1 MPFFYMDYWY
11 LILVVP
17 AIIFSLIAQARVN
30 STYNKYSRVAS
41 KRKITGREIAESILH
56 NNNIYDVRIEHING
70 RLNDHYNPK
79 EKVIR
84 LSDEVYN
91 GNSVAALGIAA
102 HEAGHTVQHYNEY
115 FPIQL
120 RNVILPVANIGSTLS
135 MPMILIGFIFN
146 FSFMIDLGIIFFGT
160 AVLFQFVTLP
170 VEFNASSR
178 AMKSLENSYVLDE
191 DELGQTKKVLS
202 AAAMTY
208 IAALAVSLAQFL
220 RLLIIS
226 GGRRR
231 D

>member
-1 MPFFYMDYWY
+1 
-11 LILVVP
+11 
-17 AIIFSLIAQARVN
+17 
-30 STYNKYSRVAS
+30 
-41 KRKITGREIAESILH
+41 
-56 NNNIYDVRIEHING
+56 
-70 RLNDHYNPK
+70 
-79 EKVIR
+79 
-84 LSDEVYN
+84 
-91 GNSVAALGIAA
+91 
-102 HEAGHTVQHYNEY
+102 
-115 FPIQL
+115 
-120 RNVILPVANIGSTLS
+120 
-135 MPMILIGFIFN
+135 
-146 FSFMIDLGIIFFGT
+146 MIDLGIIFFGT